1 MIKYRDNMTDAELAA
16 LMAEVE
22 QLDQILSGR
31 GSMHAPH
38 EQQYPEGVCGKF
50 TIEFTLDKAT
60 GNYTLF
66 CPEWRCELAGG
77 QHPGHPAYGLI
88 MEIVLHNAEE
98 MRHANAGTVQA

>member
-1 MIKYRDNMTDAELAA
+1 MKYRDNMTDAELAA

-22 QLDQILSGR
+22 QLDQILSAG
-31 GSMHAPH
+31 HAPQ
-38 EQQYPEGVCGKF
+38 EEQYPEGVCGKF
-50 TIEFTLDKAT
+50 TIEFTLDRAT

-88 MEIVLHNAEE
+88 MEIVLHNTEE
-98 MRHANAGTVQA
+98 MRHGNAGTVQA